1 MTYYDKIFL
10 QKIGVNMPTCPLCK
24 SLSKPFYQ
32 DEFYLCSCCGGIFR
46 PKEKLLD
53 NKKEKQRYE
62 SHTNDSDDL
71 GYQSFVLPITS
82 SVLKEHK
89 KEDLGLDFGCG
100 KDSPIVKVLR
110 NEEYK
115 ISEYD
120 PYFFDDKKLLEQKY
134 DYIACCEVI
143 EHFYN
148 PKKEFELLKNLLKEN
163 GTLYLMTGI
172 YAHNIDFPKWWY
184 KNDLTH
190 VFIFQ
195 EKTFEWIKKE
205 FEFGNMSIKKNFVR
219 FSNRKD

>member
-1 MTYYDKIFL
+1 
-10 QKIGVNMPTCPLCK
+10 MPICSLCNNN
-24 SLSKPFYQ
+24 SKAFYKE
-32 DEFYLCSCCGGIFR
+32 EFYECSKCKGIFR
-46 PKEKLLD
+46 PAEKLLD
-53 NKKEKQRYE
+53 NEKEKQRYE

-71 GYQSFVLPITS
+71 GYQNFVLPITS

-89 KEDLGLDFGCG
+89 KENLGLDFGCG

-110 NEEYK
+110 QKEYK
-115 ISEYD
+115 IFEYD

-148 PKKEFELLKNLLKEN
+148 PKKEFKLLYKLLKDD
-163 GTLYLMTGI
+163 GILYLMTGI
-172 YAHNIDFPKWWY
+172 YRSNIDFSKWWY

-195 EKTFEWIKKE
+195 EETFAWIKKE
-205 FEFGNMSIKKNFVR
+205 FAFKDMKIEKNFIR
-219 FSNRKD
+219 LSR